1 MQISRIRKAA
11 LFIFASISV
20 SVYAQ
25 DSFPSISS
33 IKSPEMPV
41 ISSPTI
47 GSGFYFPSTTTRP
60 AFTEK
65 PADAK
70 KKTQTAS
77 VETSKK
83 SAEEHTKKEL
93 LNSLTAGDL
102 SALDSLGLI
111 KNLGAAN
118 ELGNLYSS
126 QTTKETKEL
135 LNKVLEQL
143 EEIKANTNA
152 PVQTSRSTIAA
163 QDSSSKILRFNVN
176 NYDVLRT
183 CAKIYISDIQRD
195 GTFLVTGD
203 RRYTLEGKHRTETFH
218 MLFKTSQDAGGTN
231 YTTATSVTQDYL
243 NEYSILYQL
252 AQRSNLNAVRTG
264 NLVTMR
270 SSDDNLKLEL
280 LIDLGT
286 K

>member
-1 MQISRIRKAA
+1 MQTSRIKNTAA
-11 LFIFASISV
+11 LIFAAIGFSTF
-20 SVYAQ
+20 AQ
-25 DSFPSISS
+25 DSYFPS

-47 GSGFYFPSTTTRP
+47 GSGFYFPSKTTRP
-60 AFTEK
+60 AFSEK
-65 PADAK
+65 PADQK

-77 VETSKK
+77 TETKK
-83 SAEEHTKKEL
+83 SADENQIKKEL
-93 LNSLTAGDL
+93 MTSLTAGDL
-102 SALDSLGLI
+102 STLDSLGLI
-111 KNLGAAN
+111 KNLGTAN
-118 ELGNLYSS
+118 GLGNLYSS
-126 QTTKETKEL
+126 KTTDETKEI
-135 LNKVLEQL
+135 LNNVLKQL
-143 EEIKANTNA
+143 EEIKTNTNP

-183 CAKIYISDIQRD
+183 CAKIYISDVQRD

-203 RRYTLEGKHRTETFH
+203 RRYTLEGKYRTETFH

-270 SSDDNLKLEL
+270 STDDNLKLEL
-280 LIDLGT
+280 LIDLGS

>member
-1 MQISRIRKAA
+1 MQVSRIKNASA
-11 LFIFASISV
+11 LIFTAIGISAS
-20 SVYAQ
+20 AQ
-25 DSFPSISS
+25 DYFPSIR
-33 IKSPEMPV
+33 SPEMPV

-60 AFTEK
+60 AFSEK
-65 PADAK
+65 PAESKKKIQNSTAEAK
-70 KKTQTAS
+70 K
-77 VETSKK
+77 ELEEDKK
-83 SAEEHTKKEL
+83 KKEL
-93 LNSLTAGDL
+93 LTSITAGDL
-102 SALDSLGLI
+102 STLDSLGLI
-111 KNLGAAN
+111 KNLGN
-118 ELGNLYSS
+118 TNGLGNLYSS
-126 QTTKETKEL
+126 QTTEETKEI

-143 EEIKANTNA
+143 EQIKTNTNA
-152 PVQTSRSTIAA
+152 PVQTSRSAIAA
-163 QDSSSKILRFNVN
+163 EDSSSKILRFNVN

-183 CAKIYISDIQRD
+183 CAKIYISDVQRD

-270 SSDDNLKLEL
+270 STDDNLKLEL
-280 LIDLGT
+280 LIDLGS